1 MRLWFQRMAAF
12 LGFDDGDE
20 QSIRVILRAA
30 ALRSAS
36 IGIGNLDGAA
46 LPSPLAGHVEDLE
59 DEALV
64 ISRPHEGAARRELL
78 PGESLHL
85 SIAADR
91 GFHHG
96 EVAVL
101 GRWVAG
107 EGAGKRFGYRVT
119 IPKVLVHEERRTL
132 HRVPVAFDL
141 APRALL
147 QRPGTLAEIGQG
159 VVVDISEGGLC
170 VRASVGTVLRR
181 DEIAVVRA
189 EFPAIIPPIHAR
201 VAVAHVKHA
210 RQGGM
215 MDLGLRFLDPQD
227 ELGRAIRALELRRV
241 NRAGAA

>member
-20 QSIRVILRAA
+20 ESIRAILRAA

-64 ISRPHEGAARRELL
+64 ISRPQEGPARRELL
-78 PGESLHL
+78 AGESLHL

-96 EVAVL
+96 DVTVL

-107 EGAGKRFGYRVT
+107 DGA
-119 IPKVLVHEERRTL
+119 L
-132 HRVPVAFDL
+132 
-141 APRALL
+141 RALL
-147 QRPGTLAEIGQG
+147 QKPGTLAAVGEG

-170 VRASVGTVLRR
+170 ARVSLESLVRR
-181 DEIAVVRA
+181 DECVVVRA
-189 EFPAIIPPIHAR
+189 EFPAIIPSIHAR
-201 VAVAHVKHA
+201 AVVAHVKHA
-210 RQGGM
+210 RQPGT
-215 MDLGLRFLDPQD
+215 MDLGLRFTEPQD